1 MRQSVQAV
9 LAIAVG
15 ALVAA
20 GVYVWLWASVGLAI
34 GLAATYA
41 IGAWAF
47 ADGYG
52 DWPEPDGP
60 NWAQA
65 AFPAFALTATLFGIP
80 MSLPVHHRIALG
92 ILVFGAAYGGIF
104 LGVAW
109 VLSATRSE

>member
-1 MRQSVQAV
+1 MRRSAQAV
-9 LAIAVG
+9 IAVGAG

-20 GVYVWLWASVGLAI
+20 GVYGWLWASFGLLVGVFVA
-34 GLAATYA
+34 YA
-41 IGAWAF
+41 FGAWAF

-65 AFPAFALTATLFGIP
+65 AFPAFAMTVTLFGIP
-80 MSLPVHHRIALG
+80 MSLPDRHRVALG
-92 ILVFGAAYGGIF
+92 VLVFGAAYGGIF

-109 VLSATRSE
+109 AVDATHSE